1 MIIATIQP
9 NVPVLSRFSIFRF
22 IPNFL
27 AGLIAFTLPRVLRIK
42 AFVWPVFLLGLIAV
56 FILKPTQM
64 TGWALCLALGMLIPF
79 FAEITTGWIRIA
91 SKHIAMYSYGIYLSH
106 QFSIWIALGL
116 LGPQSPWLQKFQS

>member
-1 MIIATIQP
+1 
-9 NVPVLSRFSIFRF
+9 VPVLSRFSIFRF